1 MRVFFFAAIPYGA
14 LHQRPQKI
22 ADQFRAQGLRVVYIQ
37 QCGLREFLGPRRR
50 ELPGMVLRS
59 LVRHIGALTALLA
72 GFGGFHLR
80 GPKAIRETDFEIL
93 DLPLI
98 VPVNRVNSRWMDRL
112 SAAVYRQFLLGEIL
126 PLKGDGPSVAFIENP
141 FMGSV
146 VRKGDFDL
154 LYYDCLDDVSLYS
167 GNNSLTRF
175 EEYESRLLSAADGVF
190 ATAQKLDERLRDR
203 PGAPPVRRVP
213 NGVDFSWFRNRAAS
227 TPMPKEGRLI
237 AGYVGMLSAWID
249 YELIEGVARR
259 LPEVTFMLV
268 GPVDDAGRVRR
279 LAQLSNVR
287 LVGRQ
292 PYEAIPPAID
302 RFDVCLIPFRSGA
315 IAETTNPVKVY
326 EYFALG
332 KPVVSTPLAELEP
345 YASGGLVRIAGGEV
359 EFAAA
364 IKDACGEG
372 DAERRERRKEIA
384 RQHSWTELA
393 GRMVSVFQS
402 DLAQKG
408 GGT

>member
-22 ADQFRAQGLRVVYIQ
+22 VDQFRARGLRVVYIQ
-37 QCGLREFLGPRRR
+37 QCGLREFLGPRRK
-50 ELPGMVLRS
+50 ELAGMALRS
-59 LVRHIGALTALLA
+59 LGYHVGALAAMLA
-72 GFGGFHLR
+72 GPGGFR
-80 GPKAIRETDFEIL
+80 SRRTKAIREDDFEIL

-98 VPVNRVNSRWMDRL
+98 VPVNRVNSRLMDRL
-112 SAAVYRQFLLGEIL
+112 CAAVYRRFLIGKIL
-126 PLKGDGPSVAFIENP
+126 PLAGDGPSVAVIENP
-141 FMGSV
+141 FLGSV

-167 GNNSLTRF
+167 GNNSLVRF
-175 EEYESRLLSAADGVF
+175 EAYESRLLSAADGAFV
-190 ATAQKLDERLRDR
+190 TARKLEERLRDR
-203 PGAPPVRRVP
+203 PGAPPVWRVP
-213 NGVDFSWFRNRAAS
+213 NGVDYSWFRVQAAS
-227 TPMPKEGRLI
+227 SATPRERKLV

-292 PYEAIPPAID
+292 PYEAIPPAIA
-302 RFDVCLIPFRSGA
+302 RFDVCIIPFRAGA

-345 YASGGLVRIAGGEV
+345 YAADGLVRIEGGE
-359 EFAAA
+359 EGFAAA
-364 IKDACGEG
+364 IMDACSE
-372 DAERRERRKEIA
+372 DDEVRKTRREEVA
-384 RQHSWTELA
+384 RHHSWTELA
-393 GRMVSVFQS
+393 GRMVSVFES